1 MSWETAL
8 KETVSSQEIQLEDDN
23 RLSTLRMVSQR
34 DRLLP
39 QFVLDNGVKNKDQ
52 KQLIKFS
59 FKKSM

>member
-1 MSWETAL
+1 
-8 KETVSSQEIQLEDDN
+8 
-23 RLSTLRMVSQR
+23 MVSQR